1 MNLLIIPWG
10 TPHWSPKSPNI
21 SEVTRLYSHN
31 TRILY
36 LLPFWGFLGIS
47 AITHNP
53 EILKFVAGIGLKGR
67 ELEKE
72 TSLQIRSWLKHN
84 SNKYQRIVF
93 LSYANGGKFWSSGA
107 AGLPE
112 MKKVKIVTW
121 KPTSPNTVKKDIL
134 RWIK

>member
-21 SEVTRLYSHN
+21 SEITRLYSGN

-36 LLPFWGFLGIS
+36 LLPFWGLLGIY

-53 EILKFVAGIGLKGR
+53 ELLKFVTGIGLKHK

-84 SNKYQRIVF
+84 SDKYNRIVF
-93 LSYANGGKFWSSGA
+93 LSYAKGGKFWSSGA
-107 AGLPE
+107 AGLPQ
-112 MKKVKIVTW
+112 MKKVKIVNW
-121 KPTSPNTVKKDIL
+121 KPTSPITVKKDIL

>member
-21 SEVTRLYSHN
+21 SEITRLYSGN

-36 LLPFWGFLGIS
+36 LLPFWGLLGIY

-53 EILKFVAGIGLKGR
+53 ELLKFVTGIGLKHK

-84 SNKYQRIVF
+84 SGKYNRIVF
-93 LSYANGGKFWSSGA
+93 LSYAKGGKFWSSGA
-107 AGLPE
+107 AGLPQ
-112 MKKVKIVTW
+112 MKKVKIVNW
-121 KPTSPNTVKKDIL
+121 KPTSPITVKRDIL